1 MKPRVIV
8 LDESTSMLD
17 PAGRRDVMNVVK
29 KLNKEEGI
37 TVVHI
42 THHMDEI
49 VDCDRVIVMKDGSKV
64 LKIRQKNCLSRT
76 FRNINSLFR

>member
-1 MKPRVIV
+1 M
-8 LDESTSMLD
+8 
-17 PAGRRDVMNVVK
+17 
-29 KLNKEEGI
+29 
-37 TVVHI
+37 HI